1 MADSDFGQNVLGSAY
16 LPASPLDPAQ
26 NLTNQDPSSLEPGQG
41 AAPPP
46 DPSAG
51 VPAPAA
57 AASGMPPWVARLLP
71 SQPGGMFGPNT
82 GRVMSALGAGLSSAG
97 QNWNKPALAAFASG
111 AGAAL
116 QGAQQFDN
124 QVQDAKLKALHA
136 AIAAFKAGDIAAYHR
151 SLADYHK
158 TLAEEKRHARPA
170 PPPPAPPESQ
180 LPAAAAV
187 APAQAV
193 AQAAPP
199 TQPDGA
205 SAEGATAQPQV
216 TVAHLRAL
224 DRLLTDAGVPP
235 DRVEASDL
243 DSAARLMAAKA
254 TPAAHALEAAS
265 LHNAIEAGHVS
276 PAEVNLIYGPGA
288 ADAVHS
294 TATS

>member
-1 MADSDFGQNVLGSAY
+1 MADSLFGQNVLGSAY
-16 LPASPLDPAQ
+16 LPASPLYPVQDLTAPNPSAAQ
-26 NLTNQDPSSLEPGQG
+26 PGQG

-57 AASGMPPWVARLLP
+57 AAGGMPPWVAGLLP
-71 SQPGGMFGPNT
+71 SQPGGVFGPNT

-97 QNWNKPALAAFASG
+97 QNWNKPALAALASG

-124 QVQDAKLKALHA
+124 QAQDAKLKALHA

-158 TLAEEKRHARPA
+158 TLAEEKRYARPA

-199 TQPDGA
+199 AQPNGA
-205 SAEGATAQPQV
+205 SAEGATVQPQV
-216 TVAHLRAL
+216 TVAHVRAL

-235 DRVEASDL
+235 DRVETADL
-243 DSAARLMAAKA
+243 DSAAQLMAAKQM
-254 TPAAHALEAAS
+254 PALEAFEAAS

>member
-1 MADSDFGQNVLGSAY
+1 MADPLFGQNVLGSVS
-16 LPASPLDPAQ
+16 ASPLDPAQ

-41 AAPPP
+41 GAPPP

-51 VPAPAA
+51 VPAPG
-57 AASGMPPWVARLLP
+57 AASGMPPWVAALLP
-71 SQPGGMFGPNT
+71 SPQGGVFGPNT

-97 QNWNKPALAAFASG
+97 QNWNKPAMAAFASG

-170 PPPPAPPESQ
+170 PPPPGPPESQ

-187 APAQAV
+187 EPAEAAAQAS
-193 AQAAPP
+193 Q
-199 TQPDGA
+199 TDGA
-205 SAEGATAQPQV
+205 VAESASAQPQV
-216 TVAHLRAL
+216 TVAHVRAL

-235 DRVEASDL
+235 DRVETADL
-243 DSAARLMAAKA
+243 DSAAQLMAAKA
-254 TPAAHALEAAS
+254 MPAAHALEAAS
-265 LHNAIEAGHVS
+265 LRNAMNAGHVT

>member
-1 MADSDFGQNVLGSAY
+1 MADSDFGQNVLGSDY
-16 LPASPLDPAQ
+16 LPASPLYPVQ
-26 NLTNQDPSSLEPGQG
+26 NLTAPIASAPPPGQG
-41 AAPPP
+41 AAPARDMSP
-46 DPSAG
+46 G
-51 VPAPAA
+51 VSAPAA
-57 AASGMPPWVARLLP
+57 ASGLPPWVAGLLP
-71 SQPGGMFGPNT
+71 SPPGGMFGPNT

-116 QGAQQFDN
+116 QGGQQFDN

-136 AIAAFKAGDIAAYHR
+136 AIAAFKVGDLAAYHR

-158 TLAEEKRHARPA
+158 TLADEKRQHTRPA
-170 PPPPAPPESQ
+170 TPPPAPPESQ
-180 LPAAAAV
+180 LPPVPAVDPVGAAASV
-187 APAQAV
+187 APPAQGG
-193 AQAAPP
+193 
-199 TQPDGA
+199 GA
-205 SAEGATAQPQV
+205 SAEAAAVQPQV

-235 DRVEASDL
+235 DRVQAADL

-254 TPAAHALEAAS
+254 MPADEALETAS
-265 LHNAIEAGHVS
+265 LRNAIDAGHVS

-288 ADAVHS
+288 ADAIRS